1 MFKGPSL
8 LILRFPRFPIA
19 QGPDNLRFSG
29 NGVVCS
35 LLSQQSARWV
45 EPASANTDTL
55 KQRTSGG
62 KAMAKEP
69 TTNFPEQSAQSA
81 MQVQNW
87 LREMMEQNLNQ
98 TRSVLDGLLT
108 TASKAVAGIDQQAT
122 EIRGRTMSLAQET
135 LSNTFDFAHKLV
147 HARQMSDLLNLQS
160 EFFSRQA
167 QVVAAQSKEVGES
180 TLRGVHEVGRTASEG
195 IETPRR
201 GSQAA

>member
-1 MFKGPSL
+1 
-8 LILRFPRFPIA
+8 
-19 QGPDNLRFSG
+19 
-29 NGVVCS
+29 
-35 LLSQQSARWV
+35 
-45 EPASANTDTL
+45 
-55 KQRTSGG
+55 
-62 KAMAKEP
+62 MAKEP

-167 QVVAAQSKEVGES
+167 EVVAAQSREVGES
-180 TLRGVHEVGRTASEG
+180 TLRGVHEAGRTVSQG

-201 GSQAA
+201 GYQAA

>member
-1 MFKGPSL
+1 VQPVIPTERAVG
-8 LILRFPRFPIA
+8 R
-19 QGPDNLRFSG
+19 
-29 NGVVCS
+29 
-35 LLSQQSARWV
+35 AR
-45 EPASANTDTL
+45 ERGSKSNTDTL

-69 TTNFPEQSAQSA
+69 TTNFPEQCAQSA

-180 TLRGVHEVGRTASEG
+180 TLRGVHEAGRTASQG

>member
-1 MFKGPSL
+1 
-8 LILRFPRFPIA
+8 
-19 QGPDNLRFSG
+19 
-29 NGVVCS
+29 
-35 LLSQQSARWV
+35 
-45 EPASANTDTL
+45 
-55 KQRTSGG
+55 
-62 KAMAKEP
+62 MAKEP

-180 TLRGVHEVGRTASEG
+180 ALRGVHEAGRTVSQG

>member
-1 MFKGPSL
+1 VG
-8 LILRFPRFPIA
+8 R
-19 QGPDNLRFSG
+19 
-29 NGVVCS
+29 
-35 LLSQQSARWV
+35 AR
-45 EPASANTDTL
+45 ERGSKSNTDTSNSERQEEKLWL
-55 KQRTSGG
+55 KSRRQFFLS
-62 KAMAKEP
+62 KASNP
-69 TTNFPEQSAQSA
+69 P
-81 MQVQNW
+81 W

-180 TLRGVHEVGRTASEG
+180 TLRGVHEAGRTASQG

>member
-1 MFKGPSL
+1 
-8 LILRFPRFPIA
+8 
-19 QGPDNLRFSG
+19 
-29 NGVVCS
+29 
-35 LLSQQSARWV
+35 
-45 EPASANTDTL
+45 
-55 KQRTSGG
+55 
-62 KAMAKEP
+62 MAKEP

-108 TASKAVAGIDQQAT
+108 TASKAVAGIDQQA
-122 EIRGRTMSLAQET
+122 RAQET

-180 TLRGVHEVGRTASEG
+180 TLRGVHEAGRTASQG

-201 GSQAA
+201 GAQAA